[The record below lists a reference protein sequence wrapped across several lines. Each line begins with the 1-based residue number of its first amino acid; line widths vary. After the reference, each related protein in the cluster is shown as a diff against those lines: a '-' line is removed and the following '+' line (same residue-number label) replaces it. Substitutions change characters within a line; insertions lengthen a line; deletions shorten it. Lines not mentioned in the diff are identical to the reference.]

1 MSKSTLH
8 ILDKIS
14 IGMIILTII
23 SFVSTL
29 VFKNTLYQINNAF
42 DMIVA
47 VLMMYTIL
55 GVPGMTIIGM
65 VLNTISLIK
74 RNKKHINTTINIV
87 LYIVFVLM
95 LPIWWQFFWDAAM
108 YI

>member
-1 MSKSTLH
+1 MKKQLH

-14 IGMIILTII
+14 MGMIVLTIV

-42 DMIVA
+42 DMVVA
-47 VLMMYTIL
+47 VLMMYTIF

-65 VLNTISLIK
+65 VLNTIALIK
-74 RNKKHINTTINIV
+74 KNKKPINTTINIV